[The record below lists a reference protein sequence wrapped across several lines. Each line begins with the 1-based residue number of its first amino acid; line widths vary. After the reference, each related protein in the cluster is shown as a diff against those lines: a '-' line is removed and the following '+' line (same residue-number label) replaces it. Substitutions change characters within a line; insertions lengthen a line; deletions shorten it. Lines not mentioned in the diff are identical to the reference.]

1 MASIRSAHISLLV
14 ILGLA
19 LGLRLALWSQPLHE
33 PANDEVEYITVAR
46 DLLEGRGWSF
56 YERYHWLRAPLYP
69 LFLAASWRL
78 AGDDA
83 WPGAT
88 RALHLA
94 ALPNIALSVGNV
106 FLTYL
111 LTRRLAY
118 ERAAIIAALI
128 AAILWT
134 SATFASLYMAETLF
148 AALFQAGMLFL
159 LYSSGDRSTTIR
171 WPLIAAAGL
180 CFGLATLTR
189 SITLLFLPCAALW
202 LAAQVHRTRDGA
214 TRRRMAAPLL
224 AAAIYLGAATLTIAP
239 WTIRNIQAYGG
250 IILVETG
257 LSYNL
262 WVFNEPREDRD
273 TIHQTLERITNPV
286 ERADYATRRGL
297 ERLREDP
304 AIIARKLWP
313 NWVLL
318 ARVKPIQDRFL
329 MESYYADVTLPLFGA
344 ALIFDDLLYII
355 IVLGAM
361 AGLAHAGRNQRGPPF
376 WPALMC
382 LLWIGYAV
390 ATMLLTHGEA
400 RYRHFLFP
408 VLIPYAA
415 WSIAALCRRAAEI
428 RRQRLAIVAP
438 LAAVFLWTVLTAY
451 PWDWVGENL
460 ARGTRALAGDL
471 FLALGDPD
479 RAVAAYHD
487 ALEAKA
493 TADGWLRLGAAYLA
507 RGSIEDARRAYRAA
521 WSSSPLYYVASS
533 RLGDLERTLGNIE
546 QARRA
551 FAGYYVDAQ
560 RVTDWSWR
568 TLDAQPPAALDV
580 GDGLDFGNVGGVYP
594 AEELQG
600 TSARWSAGRAL
611 LRLAGPETP
620 ATVVIVLRLA
630 APHPG
635 TEAVPAT
642 ICVANACRTIILRA
656 GWRSYMLALD
666 IPGDP
671 IMTIE
676 VRSPTFVAA
685 DSRHLGVLIDSA
697 RLIVPGRPGDNQAHP
712 NNNSPPVIARSVSDR
727 LQRAT
732 RG

>member
-1 MASIRSAHISLLV
+1 MASIRAVHISLLV
-14 ILGLA
+14 ILALA
-19 LGLRLALWSQPLHE
+19 LGLRLALWRQPLHE

-106 FLTYL
+106 FFTYL
-111 LTRRLAY
+111 LTRRLVH
-118 ERAAIIAALI
+118 ERAAVIAALI
-128 AAILWT
+128 TAILWT
-134 SATFASLYMAETLF
+134 NATFASLYMAETLF
-148 AALFQAGMLFL
+148 TALFQLGLLFL
-159 LYSSGDRSTTIR
+159 LSTNGDRSTTIR
-171 WPLIAAAGL
+171 WSLIAAAGL

-202 LAAQVHRTRDGA
+202 LAAQVYRARNHD
-214 TRRRMAAPLL
+214 TRRRIATPLL
-224 AAAIYLGAATLTIAP
+224 AATIYLGATTLTIAP
-239 WTIRNIQAYGG
+239 WTMRNFQAYGG

-262 WVFNEPREDRD
+262 WVFNEPHEDRD
-273 TIHQTLERITNPV
+273 TIHRTLERITNPV
-286 ERADYATRRGL
+286 ERAEYATRRGL
-297 ERLREDP
+297 QRLREDP

-318 ARVKPIQDRFL
+318 VRVKPIQDRFL
-329 MESYYADVTLPLFGA
+329 MESYYADVDLPLFVA
-344 ALIFDDLLYII
+344 ALLFDDLLYVII
-355 IVLGAM
+355 ALGAM
-361 AGLAHAGRNQRGPPF
+361 TGLAHAVCHQRGPPF
-376 WPALMC
+376 GPAVLC

-390 ATMLLTHGEA
+390 TTMLLTHGEA

-408 VLIPYAA
+408 VLVPYAA
-415 WSIAALCRRAAEI
+415 WTIAALLRRAAEI
-428 RRQRLAIVAP
+428 RRRRLAIVAP
-438 LAAVFLWTVLTAY
+438 LAVVFLWTVLTAY
-451 PWDWVGENL
+451 PWDWAGENL
-460 ARGTRALAGDL
+460 ARGRRTLTGDL
-471 FLALGDPD
+471 FLALGDTD
-479 RAVAAYHD
+479 GAAAAYRD

-493 TADGWLRLGAAYLA
+493 TADGWLRLGAADLA

-568 TLDAQPPAALDV
+568 QLGARPPAALDV
-580 GDGLDFGNVGGVYP
+580 GGGLDFGYVGGVYP
-594 AEELQG
+594 AEELEG

-620 ATVVIVLRLA
+620 ATAVIVLRLA

-642 ICVANACRTIILRA
+642 VCVANACRTITLRA

-666 IPGDP
+666 VPGDA

-685 DSRHLGVLIDSA
+685 DGRRLGVLIDSA
-697 RLIVPGRPGDNQAHP
+697 RLIAPGRPGDAQLRP
-712 NNNSPPVIARSVSDR
+712 TDIADH
-727 LQRAT
+727 
-732 RG
+732 